1 MRKSD
6 YGGWLVQRGSPGTV
20 RLSKATYRSHLNRE
34 HERTISQLLLLLL
47 LRLLLLSRARARLR
61 ALRMVAESE
70 ACGEIRTLGEQAR
83 REKERERERKTTA
96 ARHNRSGR
104 FTVRN

>member
-6 YGGWLVQRGSPGTV
+6 YGGWLAQRGSPGTV

-47 LRLLLLSRARARLR
+47 LRLLLLSRARAR
-61 ALRMVAESE
+61 ALAGVADGS
-70 ACGEIRTLGEQAR
+70 GIRGVRRDQNAR
-83 REKERERERKTTA
+83 
-96 ARHNRSGR
+96 
-104 FTVRN
+104 